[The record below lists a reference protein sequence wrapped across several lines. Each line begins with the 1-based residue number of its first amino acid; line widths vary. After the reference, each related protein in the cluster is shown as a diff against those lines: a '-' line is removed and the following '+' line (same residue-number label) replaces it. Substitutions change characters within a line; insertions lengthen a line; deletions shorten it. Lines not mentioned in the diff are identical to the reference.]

1 MVFIKRRVQWQ
12 VRSFFSVKTEEKIGT
27 MNLQGYFKPVFKHFF
42 HCGARGYSKVYAEGA
57 LAL

>member
-1 MVFIKRRVQWQ
+1 MR

-27 MNLQGYFKPVFKHFF
+27 MNLQGYFKPVFAHFF
-42 HCGARGYSKVYAEGA
+42 HCGARGYSKVYAERA